1 MDLKKINSRVLAF
14 IILVLFVLTIA
25 ATYYKTFI
33 LKSIEVIDEE
43 VLEEEYESI

>member
-1 MDLKKINSRVLAF
+1 MLAF
-14 IILVLFVLTIA
+14 IIFILFILTIA

-33 LKSIEVIDEE
+33 LKSIEVIDGE